1 MSDTPKTITA
11 HMPPFDTVKNKW
23 DHWDQVKVDSDNFAT
38 SPVYE
43 KGYPSYEAVNTPSE
57 ISYKYNEGELLN
69 EVTEYVNS
77 TYSQHYS
84 KNKHQ
89 ATEFIIDAG
98 HGDGFAIGSIMK
110 YAQRY
115 GNKDG
120 YNRKDIM
127 KIIHYGLIQLYIHDL
142 AGRGK

>member
-1 MSDTPKTITA
+1 MSDKPKTITA
-11 HMPPFDTVKNKW
+11 HMPPFDTVSNS
-23 DHWDQVKVDSDNFAT
+23 WDQAKIDSHDMMSIGTITLNDVD
-38 SPVYE
+38 
-43 KGYPSYEAVNTPSE
+43 TPSD
-57 ISYKYNEGELLN
+57 IVYKYNEGELMN
-69 EVTEYVNS
+69 EVREYVNS

-98 HGDGFAIGSIMK
+98 HGDGFSIGSIMK